1 MTQSNNKRIRK
12 ENNELKHELAKKE
25 RWRNKQYHEKDQEIK
40 ELKEKNGK
48 LNHHVFSLEKELE
61 EKETLIERLESRIEE
76 SEAEASCHLDALE
89 VAEKWKILQQQ
100 LLRDELAKAHD
111 RRVLLRKIESEN
123 QQLKELYLNVKTLPS
138 LPKKQSKFKQL
149 GIKVKTKFQQLIE
162 RGKNQDLIARIE
174 VKTE

>member
-1 MTQSNNKRIRK
+1 
-12 ENNELKHELAKKE
+12 
-25 RWRNKQYHEKDQEIK
+25 
-40 ELKEKNGK
+40 
-48 LNHHVFSLEKELE
+48 
-61 EKETLIERLESRIEE
+61 
-76 SEAEASCHLDALE
+76 
-89 VAEKWKILQQQ
+89 LQQQ